1 MKLLN
6 QNISNFI
13 EEHEIDTR
21 TGDGITYR
29 LTNGNDNVFIGRLA
43 GEKIIPEATNIINNP
58 YKEAYHFPVDLD
70 ISDLTFIRNDI
81 TVFNNQ
87 IQVTIKLTKE
97 SFDDYRI
104 DSYGNGSI
112 CLRWNLY
119 SSNFC

>member
-13 EEHEIDTR
+13 KEHEIDTR
-21 TGDGITYR
+21 TGDGIIYGT
-29 LTNGNDNVFIGRLA
+29 LTSGCNNVMLGHHA
-43 GEKIIPEATNIINNP
+43 EEQIIPKATNIINNP

-97 SFDDYRI
+97 SFDDYSDIYRQSEVNVEVI
-104 DSYGNGSI
+104 HPDKK
-112 CLRWNLY
+112 
-119 SSNFC
+119 